1 MEAEAS
7 LAEATPLCLTKSSDA
22 QAHAELPS
30 STTLGQAQS
39 PATQPKEMS
48 GVRRR
53 SNQESPT
60 YIRSKMKVRK
70 QEVDSNFALS
80 NSIKN
85 ITYHLFPAQVT
96 TGELP
101 AVTAPPSLTPTSATP
116 TSNQHAPASK
126 PSSAPVGATMLTR
139 STGQNQNLSSVT
151 FVCQVRHNN

>member
-1 MEAEAS
+1 MEVEAS
-7 LAEATPLCLTKSSDA
+7 LAETTPLCLTKSSDT

-39 PATQPKEMS
+39 PATLPKEMS
-48 GVRRR
+48 GMRR
-53 SNQESPT
+53 SPQESPT

-70 QEVDSNFALS
+70 HEVDSNFASS

-85 ITYHLFPAQVT
+85 VTYLFPAQVT

-116 TSNQHAPASK
+116 TSNQHAPAPK

-139 STGQNQNLSSVT
+139 STGQNQNSSSVT
-151 FVCQVRHNN
+151 FVCQVCHNN